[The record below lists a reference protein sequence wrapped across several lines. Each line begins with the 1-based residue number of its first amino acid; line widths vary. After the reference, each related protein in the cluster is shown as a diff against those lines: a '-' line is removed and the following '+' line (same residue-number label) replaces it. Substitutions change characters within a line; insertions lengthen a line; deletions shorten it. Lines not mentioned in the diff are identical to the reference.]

1 METGKALIIAGLLFL
16 GSASLG
22 IAAMMD
28 FSGSVD
34 AEDEKSLA
42 QDPLVQGDE
51 HDHRD
56 PTLHNM
62 SSSNIEYVDFN
73 SLTTPGNAE
82 VQVMTAPDGRVY
94 AYQAGWN
101 DVHITDV
108 TDPYNTTVMEVYHDP
123 NTQVLDVKYL
133 EYNGNEFLILQNQL
147 VDTGNA
153 DPNVGNWDD
162 PVQVSVT
169 LIDVTDK
176 TNPHYVDSW
185 YDFDHPTGP
194 HNLYTQMID
203 EEWYILVA
211 NPDYDACDI
220 GQGDACGGITIA
232 HLQFDVGPDS
242 LPRIVKIGEAEVA
255 WETTRG
261 GWIYIHDMT
270 SQTWPGT
277 DENDPRYGRT
287 YIYGAY
293 WEAGL
298 RIFDISDV
306 PHPTNSPAEY
316 AWHGTTCRLAGGT
329 QAACNWR
336 APEVGH
342 WDDFA
347 DLDGDGEFDSGPTGN
362 ENGGR
367 ASYIHYAEPYPE
379 MVDTSHLGGPEEKR
393 HLTILAVEVLSTTAG
408 TGLVYMLD
416 TTNYTMSNGNVHF
429 EPSLYST
436 WEIPTGW
443 EHCYGASCEDHPIGT
458 TSENAG
464 EEWLLFSPHNLDSV
478 YFTTDG
484 DAFPDHSLGGTW
496 DGRLYVSHYH
506 GGLWVVDV
514 ETLIHAGL
522 TGQNRNDTN
531 MDATIGFYLPHG
543 SEYGEQLDSQYYD
556 FGWIPFLWA
565 AEYHDGYTYMS
576 CITSG
581 LYVVQLDIDEPYEG
595 VLMNNG

>member
-1 METGKALIIAGLLFL
+1 MDGKAIALAALLFMSSALL
-16 GSASLG
+16 GAVAFLDMG
-22 IAAMMD
+22 EGLD
-28 FSGSVD
+28 EENGSQD
-34 AEDEKSLA
+34 GLET
-42 QDPLVQGDE
+42 DPLTQGED

-56 PTLHNM
+56 PAQHNM

-73 SLTTPGNAE
+73 PLTSPGNAE

-108 TDPYNTTVMEVYHDP
+108 TDPSNTTVVGVYNDP
-123 NTQVLDVKYL
+123 NTQVLDVKYI
-133 EYNGNEFLILQNQL
+133 EYNGNEYLILQNQL
-147 VDTGNA
+147 VDSGYA

-162 PVQVSVT
+162 PIQVSVT

-176 TNPHYVDSW
+176 TDPFWVDSW
-185 YDFDHPTGP
+185 YDADHPSGP

-203 EEWYILVA
+203 GEWYILVA
-211 NPDYDACDI
+211 NPDYTQCDI

-232 HLQFDVGPDS
+232 HLNFDGWAD

-270 SQTWPGT
+270 SQTWPGE
-277 DENDPRYGRT
+277 DQNDPRYGRT

-316 AWHGTTCRLAGGT
+316 LYHGSTCRATFGT
-329 QAACNWR
+329 QVGCTWR

-347 DLDGDGEFDSGPTGN
+347 DLDGDGELDSGTTGN

-367 ASYIHYAEPYPE
+367 ASYIHYAEPFPE
-379 MVDTSHLGGPEEKR
+379 MVDTSHLGGPDEKR
-393 HLTILAVEVLSTTAG
+393 HLTVLAVEVISTNEG
-408 TGLVYMLD
+408 TGLVYLLD
-416 TTNYTMSNGNVHF
+416 TTNYTTNNGNVRF

-436 WEIPTGW
+436 WEIPTAW
-443 EHCYGASCEDHPIGT
+443 SHCFGSSCEDHT
-458 TSENAG
+458 NND
-464 EEWLLFSPHNLDSV
+464 EWLLFSPHNLDSV
-478 YFTTDG
+478 YFPTND
-484 DAFPDHSLGGTW
+484 DDLPDNSHGGTW

-506 GGLWVVDV
+506 GGMWIVDV
-514 ETLIHAGL
+514 ETLIHSGFS
-522 TGQNRNDTN
+522 GQDRNDTN
-531 MDATIGFYLPHG
+531 MEATLGFYMPHG
-543 SEYGEQLDSQYYD
+543 GEYGEPLDSQYYD

-565 AEYHDGYTYMS
+565 VEYHDGYAYAS

-581 LYVVQLDIDEPYEG
+581 LYVAQLDIDKPYRG

>member
-22 IAAMMD
+22 VVAFMD
-28 FSGSVD
+28 MGSEVD
-34 AEDEKSLA
+34 DENENSWTD
-42 QDPLVQGDE
+42 DPLFQDEE
-51 HDHRD
+51 HDHRE
-56 PTLHNM
+56 TTQHNM
-62 SSSNIEYVDFN
+62 SSSNIEYMDFN
-73 SLTTPGNAE
+73 ALTTPGNAE
-82 VQVMTAPDGRVY
+82 VQVMPAPDGRVY

-108 TDPYNTTVMEVYHDP
+108 TDPTNTTVMGVYHDP
-123 NTQVLDVKYL
+123 NTQVLDVKYI

-147 VDTGNA
+147 VDTGYA

-185 YDFDHPTGP
+185 YDFDHPSGP

-211 NPDYDACDI
+211 NPDYTQCDI

-232 HLQFDVGPDS
+232 HLNFDLQNS

-270 SQTWPGT
+270 SQKWPG
-277 DENDPRYGRT
+277 DDVNDPRHGRT

-316 AWHGTTCRLAGGT
+316 IWHGSACRASGGT

-347 DLDGDGEFDSGPTGN
+347 DLDEDGEIDSGPTGN

-367 ASYIHYAEPYPE
+367 ASYIHYAEPFPE
-379 MVDTSHLGGPEEKR
+379 MVDTSHLGGPEDKR
-393 HLTILAVEVLSTTAG
+393 HLTILAVEVLSTTEG
-408 TGLVYMLD
+408 TGLIYMLD
-416 TTNYTMSNGNVHF
+416 TTNYTTNNGNVHF

-436 WEIPTGW
+436 WEIPTAW
-443 EHCYGASCEDHPIGT
+443 SHCFGASCEDNPIGT
-458 TSENAG
+458 SSENAG

-478 YFTTDG
+478 YFPTND
-484 DAFPDHSLGGTW
+484 DNLPDNSHGGTW

-506 GGLWVVDV
+506 GGMWVVDV
-514 ETLIHAGL
+514 ETLIHSGL
-522 TGQNRNDTN
+522 TGQDRNDTN
-531 MDATIGFYLPHG
+531 MEATLGFYLPHG
-543 SEYGEQLDSQYYD
+543 SEYGEALDSQYYD

-565 AEYHDGYTYMS
+565 AEYYDGYTYMS

-581 LYVVQLDIDEPYEG
+581 LYVVQLDIDEPYHG

>member
-1 METGKALIIAGLLFL
+1 MESGKALLIAALLFL
-16 GSASLG
+16 GSATLGFVAMLDMTGDSNSNDEISL
-22 IAAMMD
+22 
-28 FSGSVD
+28 
-34 AEDEKSLA
+34 EN
-42 QDPLVQGDE
+42 DPLIQDE
-51 HDHRD
+51 NHDHRD
-56 PTLHNM
+56 PTHHNM
-62 SSSNIEYVDFN
+62 SSSNIEFADFN
-73 SLTTPGNAE
+73 ELTSPGNAE

-108 TDPYNTTVMEVYHDP
+108 TDPYNTTVMGVYHDP

-147 VDTGNA
+147 VDSGYA

-162 PVQVSVT
+162 PVQTSVT
-169 LIDVTDK
+169 LLDVTDK

-185 YDFDHPTGP
+185 FDFDHPSGP

-203 EEWYILVA
+203 DEWYILVA
-211 NPDYDACDI
+211 NPEYDACDI

-232 HLQFDVGPDS
+232 HLNFDLQNS

-270 SQTWPGT
+270 SQTWPGD
-277 DENDPRYGRT
+277 DENDPRHGRT

-316 AWHGTTCRLAGGT
+316 IWHGSACRASGGT

-347 DLDGDGEFDSGPTGN
+347 DLDGDGELDSGPTGN

-367 ASYIHYAEPYPE
+367 ASYIHYAEPFPE
-379 MVDTSHLGGPEEKR
+379 MVDTSHLGGPEGER
-393 HLTILAVEVLSTTAG
+393 HLTVLAVEVIQTSVG
-408 TGLVYMLD
+408 TGLVYLLD
-416 TTNYTMSNGNVHF
+416 TTNYTMSNGNMHF
-429 EPSLYST
+429 EPALYSS
-436 WEIPTGW
+436 W
-443 EHCYGASCEDHPIGT
+443 
-458 TSENAG
+458 
-464 EEWLLFSPHNLDSV
+464 
-478 YFTTDG
+478 
-484 DAFPDHSLGGTW
+484 
-496 DGRLYVSHYH
+496 
-506 GGLWVVDV
+506 
-514 ETLIHAGL
+514 
-522 TGQNRNDTN
+522 
-531 MDATIGFYLPHG
+531 
-543 SEYGEQLDSQYYD
+543 
-556 FGWIPFLWA
+556 
-565 AEYHDGYTYMS
+565 
-576 CITSG
+576 
-581 LYVVQLDIDEPYEG
+581 
-595 VLMNNG
+595 

>member
-22 IAAMMD
+22 IVAFMD
-28 FSGSVD
+28 MSSGVD
-34 AEDEKSLA
+34 DENEKSLT

-82 VQVMTAPDGRVY
+82 VQVMSAPDGRVY

-108 TDPYNTTVMEVYHDP
+108 TDPYNTTVMGVYHDP

-211 NPDYDACDI
+211 NPDYEACDI

-232 HLQFDVGPDS
+232 HLQFDAGPDS

-306 PHPTNSPAEY
+306 PHPTNSPVEY
-316 AWHGTTCRLAGGT
+316 AWHGSGCRAAGGT

-379 MVDTSHLGGPEEKR
+379 MVDTSHLGGPEDKR

-522 TGQNRNDTN
+522 TGQDRNDTN

>member
-1 METGKALIIAGLLFL
+1 MTG
-16 GSASLG
+16 
-22 IAAMMD
+22 D
-28 FSGSVD
+28 VD
-34 AEDEKSLA
+34 DPDSKSWTD
-42 QDPLVQGDE
+42 DPLFQGDE
-51 HDHRD
+51 HDHRE
-56 PTLHNM
+56 TTQHNM
-62 SSSNIEYVDFN
+62 SSSNIEYMDFN
-73 SLTTPGNAE
+73 ALTTPGNAE
-82 VQVMTAPDGRVY
+82 VQVMPAPDGRVY

-108 TDPYNTTVMEVYHDP
+108 TDPTNTTVMGVYHDP
-123 NTQVLDVKYL
+123 NTQVLDVKYI

-147 VDTGNA
+147 VDTGYA

-185 YDFDHPTGP
+185 YDFDHPSGP

-211 NPDYDACDI
+211 NPDYTQCDI

-232 HLQFDVGPDS
+232 HLNFDLQNS

-270 SQTWPGT
+270 SQKWPG
-277 DENDPRYGRT
+277 DDVNDPRHGRT

-316 AWHGTTCRLAGGT
+316 IWHGSACRASGGT

-347 DLDGDGEFDSGPTGN
+347 DLDEDGEIDSGPTGN

-367 ASYIHYAEPYPE
+367 ASYIHYAEPFPE
-379 MVDTSHLGGPEEKR
+379 MVDTSHLGGPEDKR
-393 HLTILAVEVLSTTAG
+393 HLTILAVEVLSTTEG

-416 TTNYTMSNGNVHF
+416 TTNYTTNNGNVHF

-436 WEIPTGW
+436 WEIPTAW
-443 EHCYGASCEDHPIGT
+443 SHCFGASCEDNPIGT
-458 TSENAG
+458 SSENAG

-478 YFTTDG
+478 F
-484 DAFPDHSLGGTW
+484 FPTNDDNLPDNSHGGTW

-506 GGLWVVDV
+506 GGMWVVDV
-514 ETLIHAGL
+514 ETLIHSGL
-522 TGQNRNDTN
+522 TGQDRNDTN
-531 MDATIGFYLPHG
+531 MEATLGFYLPHG
-543 SEYGEQLDSQYYD
+543 SEYGEALDSQYYD

-565 AEYHDGYTYMS
+565 AEYYDGYTYMS

-581 LYVVQLDIDEPYEG
+581 LYVVQLDIDEPYHG

>member
-1 METGKALIIAGLLFL
+1 MESGKALLIAALLFL
-16 GSASLG
+16 GSATLGFVAMLDMTGDSNSNDEMSL
-22 IAAMMD
+22 
-28 FSGSVD
+28 
-34 AEDEKSLA
+34 EN
-42 QDPLVQGDE
+42 DPLIQDE
-51 HDHRD
+51 NHDHRD
-56 PTLHNM
+56 PTHHNM
-62 SSSNIEYVDFN
+62 SSSNIEFADFN
-73 SLTTPGNAE
+73 ELTSPGNAE

-108 TDPYNTTVMEVYHDP
+108 TDPYNTTVMGVYHDP

-147 VDTGNA
+147 VDSGYA

-162 PVQVSVT
+162 PVQTSVT
-169 LIDVTDK
+169 LLDVTDK

-185 YDFDHPTGP
+185 FDFDHPSGP

-203 EEWYILVA
+203 DEWYILVA
-211 NPDYDACDI
+211 NPEYDACDI

-232 HLQFDVGPDS
+232 HLNFDLQNS

-270 SQTWPGT
+270 SQTWPGD
-277 DENDPRYGRT
+277 DENDPRHGRT

-316 AWHGTTCRLAGGT
+316 IWHGSACRASGGT

-347 DLDGDGEFDSGPTGN
+347 DLDGDGELDSGPTGN

-367 ASYIHYAEPYPE
+367 ASYIHYAEPFPE
-379 MVDTSHLGGPEEKR
+379 MVDTSHLGGPEGER
-393 HLTILAVEVLSTTAG
+393 HLTVLAVEVIQTSVG
-408 TGLVYMLD
+408 TGLVYLLD
-416 TTNYTMSNGNVHF
+416 TTNYTMSNGNMHF
-429 EPSLYST
+429 EPALYSS
-436 WEIPTGW
+436 WEIPTAW
-443 EHCYGASCEDHPIGT
+443 EHCFGASCSDHA
-458 TSENAG
+458 NDD
-464 EEWLLFSPHNLDSV
+464 EWLLFSPHNLDSV
-478 YFTTDG
+478 YFPTND
-484 DAFPDHSLGGTW
+484 DDLPDNSHGGTW

-506 GGLWVVDV
+506 GGMWIVDV
-514 ETLIHAGL
+514 ETLIAAGHS
-522 TGQNRNDTN
+522 GQDMNSTN
-531 MDATIGFYLPHG
+531 MEATLAFYLPHG
-543 SEYGEQLDSQYYD
+543 SEYGEPLDSAYYD

-565 AEYHDGYTYMS
+565 VEYHDGYAYMS

-581 LYVVQLDIDEPYEG
+581 LYIAQLDIDIPYRG
-595 VLMNNG
+595 VLLNNG

>member
-1 METGKALIIAGLLFL
+1 METTKGLIIAGLLFL
-16 GSASLG
+16 ASASLG
-22 IAAMMD
+22 IVAMMD
-28 FSGSVD
+28 MSSDMD
-34 AEDEKSLA
+34 AEEEKLLT
-42 QDPLVQGDE
+42 QDPLVQGEE

-62 SSSNIEYVDFN
+62 SSPNIEYVDFN
-73 SLTTPGNAE
+73 PLTTPGNAE

-108 TDPYNTTVMEVYHDP
+108 TDPYNTTVMGVYNDP

-176 TNPHYVDSW
+176 SNPHYVDSW
-185 YDFDHPTGP
+185 YDFENETGT
-194 HNLYTQMID
+194 NYIYTQMID
-203 EEWYILVA
+203 GQWYLLVA
-211 NPDYDACDI
+211 NPDYDQCDI

-232 HLQFDVGPDS
+232 HLNFDALQG
-242 LPRIVKIGEAEVA
+242 LPRIVKVGEAEVA
-255 WETTRG
+255 WDTTRG

-277 DENDPRYGRT
+277 DQSDPRYGQT

-306 PHPTNSPAEY
+306 PHPVNSPALY
-316 AWHGTTCRLAGGT
+316 LFHGSTCRAAGGT
-329 QAACNWR
+329 QAMCNWR

-347 DLDGDGEFDSGPTGN
+347 DLDGDGELDSGPTGN

-367 ASYIHYAEPYPE
+367 ASYIHYAEPFPE
-379 MVDTSHLGGPEEKR
+379 MVDTSHLGGDGSLR
-393 HLTILAVEVLSTTAG
+393 HLTTLAVEVLSTSEGAG
-408 TGLVYMLD
+408 MTYLLD
-416 TTNYTMSNGNVHF
+416 TTNYTLNNGNLHF
-429 EPSLYST
+429 QPTLYTT
-436 WEIPTGW
+436 WEIPTAE
-443 EHCYGASCEDHPIGT
+443 EHCFGSDCKAYPD
-458 TSENAG
+458 G

-478 YFTTDG
+478 YFPTND
-484 DAFPDHSLGGTW
+484 DNLPDNSLGGDW
-496 DGRLYVSHYH
+496 DGRLYIGHYH
-506 GGLWVVDV
+506 GGLWIVDV
-514 ETLIHAGL
+514 ETLIAAGHSKMS
-522 TGQNRNDTN
+522 TN
-531 MDATIGFYLPHG
+531 ESNVAATIGFYLPHG
-543 SEYGEQLDSQYYD
+543 GEYGEPMDSQYYD

-565 AEYHDGYTYMS
+565 AEYLDGYTYMS

-581 LYVVQLDIDEPYEG
+581 LYVTQLDIDKPYVG
-595 VLMNNG
+595 VEMNNG